1 MAGDTDISLIA
12 LSSSVEVP
20 EAYRGKSYVQSHE
33 DYLAR
38 YRYSIDDPAGFWGQ
52 VADELTWQSRLSTV
66 MEGDMPNFKF
76 FPGSTINVAENCID
90 RHAKDPLTRNKV
102 ALFFEGEN
110 GDRKAVTYLQLSDE
124 VQKFANVLRSFG
136 LKKGDV
142 VSVYMQNLIETYVVL
157 MACFRLG
164 VVYNTVFA
172 GFSAGALRERIVSSD
187 AKMVICANASYR
199 RGRTLKL
206 KEIVDEALCG
216 VEGVHQVIVYNRI
229 PDVSTPMTA
238 GRDHDYDQVMREAS
252 ADCPPTALDAN
263 EPGLLIFTS
272 GTSGRPKGIVH
283 AGGGFLLGTYAY
295 TKYQLDLRSEDVYW
309 NTADIGWLTSHI
321 FVLVGGLALGA
332 TTLLYEG
339 ALDYPYPGR
348 LYDVVERYRVNKLF
362 SAPTAY
368 RMMMKHGEE
377 VAAGYDLSSL
387 QLLVSVGE
395 PFNPE
400 AWHWIRRV
408 VGGGTA
414 VINNTWGQT
423 ETGGT
428 PLASLPGATPMK
440 PGSCGVPFFGHQ
452 LDVTTLDGTPVP
464 DGTPGYLIM
473 RNVFPSLA
481 RDVYH
486 DRDRYVEAYFS
497 QIPGAYFT
505 GDSAVRDA
513 DGQYWV
519 LGRVDDV
526 INVSGHRISTM
537 EMESSLIQHEAVIE
551 AAVVGQPD
559 DIKGAV
565 PIAFVSLERG
575 YTPSET
581 LESSLKAQIVRD
593 IGTFA
598 RPETV
603 YFVQAMPKTRS
614 GKIIRRMLREIVH
627 EGEVRGDI
635 TGLEDVDVVEQLVR
649 DIAQAREIDDAK
661 D

>member
-1 MAGDTDISLIA
+1 MANDAGISLIA
-12 LSSSVEVP
+12 TSTKIEPPEEYRAKSYLQSY
-20 EAYRGKSYVQSHE
+20 EAY
-33 DYLAR
+33 LAK
-38 YRYSIDDPAGFWGQ
+38 YRRSIDDPAGFWNE
-52 VADELTWQSRLSTV
+52 VADELAWQSRLSTV
-66 MEGDMPNFKF
+66 IEGHMPDFKF
-76 FPGSTINVAENCID
+76 FPGSTINVCENCVD
-90 RHAKDPLTRNKV
+90 RHAKHPLTRNKV

-110 GDRKAVTYLQLSDE
+110 GDRKSVTYQQFYDE
-124 VQKFANVLRSFG
+124 VQKFANVLKSFG
-136 LKKGDV
+136 LQKGDV

-157 MACFRLG
+157 MACLRLG

-172 GFSAGALRERIVSSD
+172 GFSPGALRERIVSSN
-187 AKMVICANASYR
+187 AKMVICANASLR
-199 RGRTLKL
+199 RGKVLNLKAT
-206 KEIVDEALCG
+206 VDEALEG
-216 VEGVHQVIVYNRI
+216 VESVKQVIVYNRL
-229 PDVSTPMTA
+229 PGVETPMTP
-238 GRDHDYDQVMREAS
+238 GRDLDYDALMAAAA
-252 ADCPPTALDAN
+252 ADCPPAVLDAN
-263 EPGLLIFTS
+263 DAGLLIFTS

-295 TKYQLDLRSEDVYW
+295 TKYQLDLRPEDVYW

-321 FVLVGGLALGA
+321 FVLVGGLALGV

-339 ALDYPYPGR
+339 ALDYPQPGR
-348 LYDVVERYRVNKLF
+348 LYEVVQRYRVNKLF

-377 VAAGYDLSSL
+377 VASRYDLSSL
-387 QLLVSVGE
+387 ELLVSVGE

-408 VGGGTA
+408 VGGGKA

-440 PGSCGVPFFGHQ
+440 PGSCGVPFLGHA
-452 LDVTTLDGTPVP
+452 LDVTDLDGKPVP
-464 DGTPGYLIM
+464 DGTPGYLVI

-481 RDVYH
+481 RDVFGDH
-486 DRDRYVEAYFS
+486 DRYLSAYFS
-497 QIPGAYFT
+497 QVPGAYFT

-537 EMESSLIQHEAVIE
+537 EMESSLIQHEAVVE

-559 DIKGAV
+559 EIKGAV
-565 PIAFVSLERG
+565 PIAFVTLEKG
-575 YTPSET
+575 FTPSAE
-581 LESSLKAQIVRD
+581 LEAALKAQVVRD

-598 RPETV
+598 RPEQV
-603 YFVQAMPKTRS
+603 YFVEAMPKTRS
-614 GKIIRRMLREIVH
+614 GKIIRRMLREIIK
-627 EGEVRGDI
+627 EGTVQGDI
-635 TGLEDVDVVEQLVR
+635 TGLEDIEVVEQLVENIGHR
-649 DIAQAREIDDAK
+649 VES
-661 D
+661 